1 MEIVV
6 ICITSS
12 VVVSVVVVVVV
23 SVVVSVVVTKILA
36 THYFKIVDGY
46 VKEICEKT
54 KEFVNAFLYK

>member
-6 ICITSS
+6 ICITS
-12 VVVSVVVVVVV
+12 

>member
-6 ICITSS
+6 ICITS
-12 VVVSVVVVVVV
+12 

-46 VKEICEKT
+46 VKEMRKNERVC
-54 KEFVNAFLYK
+54 